1 MWTERDVRDKGSV
14 QIVLDFIAAVRDQ
27 RIKDVLAL
35 VDPEIICVPL
45 TSGSAG
51 GRFQR
56 VS

>member
-1 MWTERDVRDKGSV
+1 MRDKGSV